1 MSGGRVCTSLYAL
14 HSGASEFLVGLMIGL
29 YGLLPMALSLTVGRW
44 VDRIGPFVPMRLGMF
59 AVTLGIA
66 APAILPSINTLFITA
81 SLCGLGFMV
90 VALSAQHAVGCLC
103 HDAENRVAYFGWLAL
118 GHSASGILGPVIVGF
133 AIDLFGF
140 TAGFAL
146 LAVSAAISLLLV
158 ILNKAGLR
166 SLHPEPLS
174 NERHNVWT
182 LVEQPTMRRIYIVGI
197 LVAISW
203 DLFTFLMPILGHRE
217 HLSASAIGAI
227 LASFAVGTFSIRLVM
242 ARLATRFTEWQML
255 RAAIVI
261 IVIVYLTL
269 PIVQSRPLFFMLA
282 FMLGASVGCSQPNM
296 LSLLHAAAPPG
307 RSAEAIGL
315 RGMLANASMVAV
327 PLLFGATAASV
338 GLLPMFWTVAA
349 LVATAL
355 PVANRAVRD

>member
-1 MSGGRVCTSLYAL
+1 M
-14 HSGASEFLVGLMIGL
+14 GLLIGL
-29 YGLLPMALSLTVGRW
+29 YGLLPMGLSLAVGRW
-44 VDRIGPFVPMRLGMF
+44 VDRIGPYVPMRVGMF

-66 APAILPSINTLFITA
+66 VPAILPHINTLFLTA
-81 SLCGLGFMV
+81 ALCGLGFMV

-103 HDAENRVAYFGWLAL
+103 NNAQNRIAYFGWLAL
-118 GHSASGILGPVIVGF
+118 GHSASGILGPMIVGF

-140 TAGFAL
+140 TAGFSL
-146 LAVSAAISLLLV
+146 LALSAGISLFLV
-158 ILNKAGLR
+158 IINKSGLR
-166 SLHPEPLS
+166 ALHPEPIS
-174 NERHNVWT
+174 NKGQNVWT
-182 LVEQPTMRRIYIVGI
+182 LIEQPSMRRIYIVGI

-217 HLSASAIGAI
+217 HLSASAIGTI

-255 RAAIVI
+255 RAAIMI
-261 IVIVYLTL
+261 IVLVYLTL
-269 PIVQSRPLFFMLA
+269 PIVQSGPLFFVLA

-338 GLLPMFWTVAA
+338 GLLPMFWSVAA

-355 PVANRAVRD
+355 PVAHRAVRD